1 MAATAPTST
10 PPPSQPGPGP
20 SRKQRILACE
30 LCQKRKIGCDRKFPC
45 ANCIKSNVA
54 KHCVPAT
61 PAPRQK
67 RKVSQHGLNE
77 RLARCEAMLN
87 DYVKLKAEA
96 EAQLQAAREARAA
109 AGEDLRWQPTGKL
122 VNEDG
127 NVRFVDSPLLGAIH
141 EEVRAMRKIVDDD
154 EPEEHSPESMTPD
167 GNAEL
172 VLGPDRPGVDV
183 ADLWPDVAQIQP
195 LWQTYLD
202 RVNPLTKIIHAPSM
216 QPYFVAAS
224 TGRRDSI
231 PRNMEALMFSIF
243 LMAAVSMSPNECV
256 RLLGSSREEAIHR
269 FSEGVR
275 LSLIRTSFL
284 KWHGM
289 ASLQALLLYV
299 FSLQGR
305 YDRHAAWILTGILI
319 RIAQKMGLHRDG
331 EALGLPP
338 FECEMR
344 RRVWWQIFLV
354 DAKYATSSGLGHSI
368 NSINCDTKTP
378 VNLDD
383 ADMDPSATEPFKAKD
398 GPTEMIFCLL
408 MCRFA
413 KFVKEMPGF
422 EGIIMMPDDE
432 SGPGPRTGPTE
443 EQLAAYR
450 RGLARLQ
457 EELLE
462 IFEKYS
468 DVNAGPVHAMANA
481 MKNHVLQKLEELKVP
496 VKLQKDWAGEVKSTG
511 DSTFRHAIRLLEHN
525 EISYRVT
532 EGLGFAWFSLLHF
545 QLDLFMFVVGQ
556 LRRRTDGKLVDSAW
570 RQVEVV
576 YTYHPELFDMTN
588 KNYIALGVHVLQAWK
603 NREQVILSRTGCTP
617 EVPSFVTKLRACL
630 PDSVCK
636 QGLGE
641 RRTPSD
647 PFVPEFAATYPFDA
661 SPPTLEDFMAFPDS
675 QSFDFDMFTGLLA
688 SQEEAALGIGPFGIA
703 PPPSW

>member
-10 PPPSQPGPGP
+10 PPPSQPGPVP
-20 SRKQRILACE
+20 SRKQRVLACE

-54 KHCVPAT
+54 KYCVPAT

-96 EAQLQAAREARAA
+96 EAQLQAAREARAN
-109 AGEDLRWQPTGKL
+109 AGEDLQWQPTGKL

-127 NVRFVDSPLLGAIH
+127 NVRFMDSPLLGGIY
-141 EEVRAMRKIVDDD
+141 EEVRAMRKIIDDD
-154 EPEEHSPESMTPD
+154 ESEENTPESMTPD

-172 VLGPDRPGVDV
+172 VLGPDRPGVDLT
-183 ADLWPDVAQIQP
+183 DLWPEITHIQP

-202 RVNPLTKIIHAPSM
+202 RVNPLTKIIHVPSM
-216 QPYFVAAS
+216 QPYFVAATS
-224 TGRRDSI
+224 GGRDTI
-231 PRNMEALMFSIF
+231 PRNVEALMFSIF
-243 LMAAVSMSPNECV
+243 LMATVSMSPTECTG
-256 RLLGSSREEAIHR
+256 LLGSSRQEAIHR

-284 KWHGM
+284 KSHDM

-305 YDRHAAWILTGILI
+305 YDRHAAWILTGVLV

-344 RRVWWQIFLV
+344 RRVWWQVFLV
-354 DAKYATSSGLGHSI
+354 DAKYATASGLGHGIVST
-368 NSINCDTKTP
+368 NCDTKTP
-378 VNLDD
+378 ANLDD

-398 GPTEMIFCLL
+398 GPTEMIFCLI
-408 MCRFA
+408 MYRFA
-413 KFVKEMPGF
+413 KFFKEMPGF
-422 EGIIMMPDDE
+422 EGIIIVPDDE
-432 SGPGPRTGPTE
+432 SGSGPRTAPTE
-443 EQLAAYR
+443 EQQAAYR
-450 RGLARLQ
+450 RGLARLHG
-457 EELLE
+457 ELLE

-481 MKNHVLQKLEELKVP
+481 MKDHILQRLEELKTP
-496 VKLQKDWAGEVKSTG
+496 VKLQKDWGGEVKSTG
-511 DSTFRHAIRLLEHN
+511 DNTFRYAVQILEHN
-525 EISYRVT
+525 EINYRVT

-545 QLDLFMFVVGQ
+545 QLDIFMFVVGQ
-556 LRRRTDGKLVDSAW
+556 LRRRTEGRLVDSAW

-576 YTYHPELFDMTN
+576 YSHHPELFDMTN
-588 KNYIALGVHVLQAWK
+588 KNYTALGVHVLQAWK
-603 NREQVILSRTGCTP
+603 QREQVILGRTGRAP
-617 EVPSFVTKLRACL
+617 DVPLCVSQLRTCL

-636 QGLGE
+636 QEPGE
-641 RRTPSD
+641 QRTPPD
-647 PFVPEFAATYPFDA
+647 PFVPEFAAAYPLDT
-661 SPPTLEDFMAFPDS
+661 SPPTLDDLMAFPDP
-675 QSFDFDMFTGLLA
+675 QSFDWDMFTGLLA
-688 SQEEAALGIGPFGIA
+688 NQEEAALGIGPFGIA
-703 PPPSW
+703 PPSTW